1 MHKQQ
6 GFTLIVV
13 LTILVVLSLVVMS
26 SFEQAQ
32 WVKRGAYYLWQQ
44 VTVQDRVWQQ
54 LIVAEAALPKRALRG
69 QCFVPYSLANDY
81 FFANSSAAT
90 DCIYNLPDQRIGVIY
105 ERIASNPCAQIRNNL
120 GAGVDFF
127 RITIHSL
134 APSSGQKTILQ
145 SIVALPFVDKK
156 RAFSLDQNGNCTESK
171 LYQLG
176 RQSWLL
182 H

>member
-54 LIVAEAALPKRALRG
+54 LIVAEAALPKRAKGAMFRALFFG
-69 QCFVPYSLANDY
+69 Q
-81 FFANSSAAT
+81 
-90 DCIYNLPDQRIGVIY
+90 
-105 ERIASNPCAQIRNNL
+105 
-120 GAGVDFF
+120 
-127 RITIHSL
+127 
-134 APSSGQKTILQ
+134 
-145 SIVALPFVDKK
+145 
-156 RAFSLDQNGNCTESK
+156 
-171 LYQLG
+171 
-176 RQSWLL
+176 
-182 H
+182 